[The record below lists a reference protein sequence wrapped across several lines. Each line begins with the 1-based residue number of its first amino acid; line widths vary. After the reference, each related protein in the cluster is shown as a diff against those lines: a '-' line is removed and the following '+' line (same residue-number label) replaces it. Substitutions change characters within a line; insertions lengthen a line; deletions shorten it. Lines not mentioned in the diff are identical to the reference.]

1 MSSHS
6 TNPRRAVTNAIL
18 SRQPVESE
26 HSAKQRSEGT
36 SASMHDWWSEN
47 WAVNV
52 FTHAEMKKRVP
63 KSVYKEF
70 QTCVRESRQLPPIV
84 ADVIANAM
92 KDWAVE
98 RGATHFTHWFQ
109 PIHIATA
116 RKDDSFIS
124 FTGNEGKTI
133 LEFSGGELIRGEP
146 DASSFPNGGIRSTYE
161 ARGYT
166 TWDPNSPAF
175 LVKNTNGLTLLIPT
189 CFCSWTGEALDVKT
203 PLLRSSESL
212 SREAVRLL
220 KIIGDHKVRSVHTTL
235 GAEQEF
241 FVIDRGFFLARPDLL
256 FSGRSVI
263 GAKPPKGQEMEDHYF
278 ATMPPRVMAYI
289 QEVEQELWLMG
300 IPTKTRHN
308 EVAPG
313 QHEMAPIFEDSNL
326 AADHNMIMMEV
337 LRDVATRH
345 NLTCLLHEKP
355 FAYVNG
361 SGKHN
366 NWSMATD
373 YGVNLLEPSKSPR
386 DNMPFHVFLAAVI
399 RAVDAHADILR
410 ASIATPGNDFRLGA
424 NEAPPAIMSIY
435 LGSEIDELV
444 RELIAY
450 DDKSEPSAAGGRG
463 ADGRPSLSKMVSEL
477 NIGGTVA
484 PFKRDR
490 TDRNRTSPFAFT
502 GNKFEFRAVGSS
514 QNVGATVT
522 ILNTIVADAIR
533 SIATEIEKTA
543 AEGIELPKAIRRVVR
558 DNLRKHE
565 RIIFNG
571 NGYSQE
577 WVVEAE
583 KRGLPNLR
591 ETVAALSQ
599 FESEKSIRL
608 FESLRVFSASEIKSR
623 KNVYFEHYC
632 NTINIEAQCALNLIN
647 AHVIPSGVNYQ
658 TQLATSIKSVKE
670 LNPAAKLEEQTRR
683 LGDVTLHVEGALL
696 ASKNLSEKLAE
707 RHKHHESPEQH
718 AIFFRDVIKP
728 CITEA
733 RVHSDKLEHLVPDEV
748 WTLPKY
754 SDMLFLK

>member
-1 MSSHS
+1 
-6 TNPRRAVTNAIL
+6 
-18 SRQPVESE
+18 
-26 HSAKQRSEGT
+26 
-36 SASMHDWWSEN
+36 
-47 WAVNV
+47 
-52 FTHAEMKKRVP
+52 MKKRIP
-63 KSVYKEF
+63 KSVFKEF
-70 QTCVRESRQLPPIV
+70 QACIRDSRQLPAIV

-133 LEFSGGELIRGEP
+133 LEFSGSELIRGEP

-175 LVKNTNGLTLLIPT
+175 LVEDTNGKTLLIPT

-203 PLLRSSESL
+203 PLLRSTESL

-220 KIIGDHKVRSVHTTL
+220 KILGDQKVRSVHSTL

-241 FVIDRGFFLARPDLL
+241 FVIDRGFYLARPDLL
-256 FSGRSVI
+256 FAGRTVI

-278 ATMPPRVMAYI
+278 ATMPPRIIAYL
-289 QEVEQELWLMG
+289 QEVEQQLWRMG

-326 AADHNMIMMEV
+326 AADHNMVMMEV
-337 LRDVATRH
+337 LKEVATRH
-345 NLTCLLHEKP
+345 GLVCLLHEKP
-355 FAYVNG
+355 FASING

-366 NWSMATD
+366 NWSIATD
-373 YGVNLLEPSKSPR
+373 YGLNLLEPTKNPR
-386 DNMPFHVFLAAVI
+386 DNIVFQVFLAAVL
-399 RAVDAHADILR
+399 RAVDLHADLLR

-424 NEAPPAIMSIY
+424 GEAPPAIISAY

-450 DDKSEPSAAGGRG
+450 DDKVDTSAAGGRG
-463 ADGRPSLSKMVSEL
+463 AGDRPTLNKMVSEL

-514 QNVGATVT
+514 QNVGSTIT
-522 ILNTIVADAIR
+522 ILNTIAADSIRAIG
-533 SIATEIEKTA
+533 TEIEKA
-543 AEGIELPKAIRRVVR
+543 VSEGLELPKAIKRVVSST
-558 DNLRKHE
+558 LRAHE

-577 WVVEAE
+577 WVEEAE
-583 KRGLPNLR
+583 RRGLPNLR
-591 ETVAALSQ
+591 ETVVALAP
-599 FESEKSIRL
+599 FESEKNIKL
-608 FESLRVFSASEIKSR
+608 FESLRVLTASEIKSR
-623 KNVYFEHYC
+623 KNIYYEHYC
-632 NTINIEAQCALNLIN
+632 NTINIEAQCSLNLAN
-647 AHVIPSGVNYQ
+647 AHVIPAGVAYQ
-658 TQLATSIKSVKE
+658 TQLANSIKAVKE
-670 LNPAAKLEEQTRR
+670 ITPNASLDGQYRR
-683 LGDVTLHVEGALL
+683 LADVSSHLEAVLA

-707 RHKHHESPEQH
+707 RHKHHETPEIH
-718 AIFFRDVIKP
+718 ATFFRDVIKP
-728 CITEA
+728 CLGEV
-733 RVHSDKLEHLVPDEV
+733 RVHSDKLEHLVPDEL